1 MEQKTKVSEIDII
14 GMLQK
19 VLHRW
24 KLLCIYMLV
33 GTVVGVVVALNT
45 PKTFTANVVLAPEI
59 SGGGMGLSESLSDM
73 ASSFGIDLGGKTK
86 QSVDAIYPQIYPDLF
101 ASTDFIIPLLK
112 VKIVTKDGQKKTY
125 LEHLIQDF
133 KMPFWQRPK
142 YWILTSIKKLKEK
155 NAKPGT
161 TGVGAMNPFRLT
173 EDEEQIVDNV
183 RSSISCQIDKK
194 TNVISISMT
203 DGDAQVAAI
212 MADTLQMRL
221 QDYITRY
228 RTKKA
233 RDDARYYAKL
243 REESRQDYLKAQHQY
258 AVFADA
264 NQDATLATVKSEEE
278 ALENEMQLKFNVYNQ
293 MSAQLQQAQAKVQ
306 EQTPAFTIIEKAT
319 VPNKPSSTPR
329 SMILMLFVVLS
340 MVADI
345 VWVLMIAPYRKR
357 QRSKKKASQEQ
368 LRRHPAAAE

>member
-1 MEQKTKVSEIDII
+1 
-14 GMLQK
+14 
-19 VLHRW
+19 
-24 KLLCIYMLV
+24 
-33 GTVVGVVVALNT
+33 
-45 PKTFTANVVLAPEI
+45 
-59 SGGGMGLSESLSDM
+59 
-73 ASSFGIDLGGKTK
+73 
-86 QSVDAIYPQIYPDLF
+86 
-101 ASTDFIIPLLK
+101 
-112 VKIVTKDGQKKTY
+112 
-125 LEHLIQDF
+125 
-133 KMPFWQRPK
+133 
-142 YWILTSIKKLKEK
+142 
-155 NAKPGT
+155 
-161 TGVGAMNPFRLT
+161 
-173 EDEEQIVDNV
+173 
-183 RSSISCQIDKK
+183 
-194 TNVISISMT
+194 MT